1 MSAIGG
7 IRPLIMSEAD
17 RITEQIFALDE
28 PWRGR
33 FIEYISIHVN
43 GGGWPVDQ
51 SRVNAWL
58 RDPILRRMVEA
69 LLRAWTN

>member
-7 IRPLIMSEAD
+7 VRPLIMSEAD

-33 FIEYISIHVN
+33 FIAYISAHVN
-43 GGGWPVDQ
+43 GDSQPVDQ
-51 SRVNAWL
+51 NRVNAWL
-58 RDPILRRMVEA
+58 CDPILRRMVEA